1 MTAIRQ
7 QPALGASLLVLAMT
21 AFSLSDALAKQLAP
35 QFSPVVLVWCRY
47 LGLLLSVAP
56 LLLREPAI
64 LHTGQPLTQLLR
76 ALALVGSALLF
87 LRALAVIPQ
96 AEATAMVFASPLFVL
111 ILSRIALG
119 EMVGLRRFAPVLLG
133 FAGVL
138 IVVRPGS
145 FHFGGA
151 ELFPIFSSMA
161 WAFAVVL
168 TRKLSGS
175 DGVATTMLYSA
186 GLGVAGMSLLALP
199 ALDLAALRPA
209 WPTLLAMSAAWC
221 CAQWLSV
228 AAYRVAAP
236 QLIAPFSYSQ
246 LLWATLLGL
255 LLSGHWPDGIS
266 LLGMALIVASGFYA
280 AWLARARSRG

>member
-1 MTAIRQ
+1 MSIQ
-7 QPALGASLLVLAMT
+7 QRPALGASLLVLAMA

-35 QFSPVVLVWCRY
+35 QFSAGVLVWCRY
-47 LGLLLSVAP
+47 LGLLLSVLP
-56 LLLREPAI
+56 LVLREPAI
-64 LHTGQPLTQLLR
+64 VRTSQPLTQMLR
-76 ALALVGSALLF
+76 AAGLVGSALLF

-111 ILSRIALG
+111 ILSRIALR
-119 EMVGLRRFAPVLLG
+119 ETVGVRRFAPVLLG

-151 ELFPIFSSMA
+151 ELYPLFSSIA

-168 TRKLSGS
+168 TRKLNGNDAVS
-175 DGVATTMLYSA
+175 TTMFYSA
-186 GLGVAGMSLLALP
+186 VLGAAGTSLLALP
-199 ALDLAALRPA
+199 SLKAAALEAA
-209 WPTLLAMSAAWC
+209 WPALLAMTAAWC

-246 LLWATLLGL
+246 LLWATALGL
-255 LLSGHWPDGIS
+255 LLFGHWPDAIS
-266 LLGMALIVASGFYA
+266 LAGMAVIATSGLYA
-280 AWLARARSRG
+280 AWLARR